1 MGLVVF
7 FRFFHSFIQQNIA
20 LLSTIFQAP
29 FMSLGMLLQKTNK
42 IMDLS
47 MDWS

>member
-7 FRFFHSFIQQNIA
+7 FSFFHSFIQQNIA

-29 FMSLGMLLQKTNK
+29 FMSLLLQKTNK